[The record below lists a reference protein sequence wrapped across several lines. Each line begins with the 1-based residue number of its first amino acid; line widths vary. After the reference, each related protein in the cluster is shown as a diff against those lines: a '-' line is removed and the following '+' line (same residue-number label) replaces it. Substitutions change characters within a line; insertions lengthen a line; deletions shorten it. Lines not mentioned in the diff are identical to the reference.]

1 MPDDDAGVDLT
12 KLLDE
17 FFADNL
23 LEYTCEKC
31 GHKESRASHAMHRLP
46 RFLVIHCKRFKPNFE
61 KGIYEKLTTR
71 VNAPRSLDLGKHC
84 SAATR
89 APPTCAEADRIQVA
103 ALSPCNPIS
112 SSVAADQT
120 RSTKVKAT
128 GARVADES
136 HGFKSG
142 GGGWGRGT
150 GIGFEDVL
158 KDEEPRV
165 TRKLVLD
172 CTSSPE
178 EERGGSAYAGKDLR
192 TAQKDKPRYG
202 TSAQHKRGAE
212 TDGANGTHKRGR
224 LDFQGSMEG
233 QRRRQSREE
242 QEAAELELALQRSKD
257 VTHRSNWMEDEE
269 AEASARPRERERANE
284 ERTRSRVRLA
294 DGPSAESAPINIDD
308 DDDTLEKEA
317 EIIAKKSGV
326 LGMRQSTPEKVDGKE
341 HGKDREGHARGKVSF
356 DKDEFSLGNE
366 EEDLARALAMSA
378 QDGCDVQIVDPSG
391 DVEKAEEVNEEEERA
406 DSPVDLSASDDEE
419 PAKGVI
425 DSTPPAAGYTL
436 QVFLVF
442 FSLRPV
448 GCSPLTGALRS
459 AGTPSCSSVVTC
471 HRPFPSCPLV
481 CKRMCLCLTQ
491 AVVSHVGKSAAHG
504 HYVSDIF
511 IGSKGA
517 WSRYDDA
524 IVTTLGDASQ
534 AQAKDWPS
542 QGYIFVYAHDSC
554 LVKT

>member
-1 MPDDDAGVDLT
+1 VPDDDAGVDLT
-12 KLLDE
+12 KLLDD

-89 APPTCAEADRIQVA
+89 APPACVEADRIQVA
-103 ALSPCNPIS
+103 ALSPCKSIS
-112 SSVAADQT
+112 SSVAADLT
-120 RSTKVKAT
+120 RSTKMKAT

-136 HGFKSG
+136 HGCKSEG
-142 GGGWGRGT
+142 GGLGQGT
-150 GIGFEDVL
+150 GIGFEDVS

-178 EERGGSAYAGKDLR
+178 EDRGGGAHAGGDLR
-192 TAQKDKPRYG
+192 SAPKDKPRYG
-202 TSAQHKRGAE
+202 ALAPHKRGAE
-212 TDGANGTHKRGR
+212 TDGANGPRKRGR

-233 QRRRQSREE
+233 QLRRQSREE
-242 QEAAELELALQRSKD
+242 QEAADLELALQRSKD

-284 ERTRSRVRLA
+284 DRTRSRVRSL
-294 DGPSAESAPINIDD
+294 DGPSAESAPINIEDD
-308 DDDTLEKEA
+308 DDDTPLLVKDKEA
-317 EIIAKKSGV
+317 ETMAKKNGV
-326 LGMRQSTPEKVDGKE
+326 LGTRQSTPEKVDGKG
-341 HGKDREGHARGKVSF
+341 HGKGREGHARGKVSF
-356 DKDEFSLGNE
+356 DKGEFSLGNE

-378 QDGCDVQIVDPSG
+378 QDGCDVKIVDPSG

-406 DSPVDLSASDDEE
+406 DSAVDLSASDDEE

-425 DSTPPAAGYTL
+425 DATPPAAGYTL
-436 QVFLVF
+436 QVFPALF
-442 FSLRPV
+442 LLRPA
-448 GCSPLTGALRS
+448 GFSSLKGALRS
-459 AGTPSCSSVVTC
+459 AK
-471 HRPFPSCPLV
+471 L
-481 CKRMCLCLTQ
+481 Q
-491 AVVSHVGKSAAHG
+491 
-504 HYVSDIF
+504 
-511 IGSKGA
+511 
-517 WSRYDDA
+517 
-524 IVTTLGDASQ
+524 
-534 AQAKDWPS
+534 
-542 QGYIFVYAHDSC
+542 
-554 LVKT
+554 